1 VFGEVTAGMDVVNK
15 IKGVKTGNYGRM
27 HQDVPTEDVVITK
40 VTLPSDPCRLAL
52 TQLRPRPRFS
62 ICRPQLAPPRL
73 SGPGQRV
80 SARPALLSGG
90 LWDELGPLCNDLAL
104 VSTIAIGLD
113 RPGSDLDILCQHPD
127 PAALPRHWH
136 ARLAGAKQG
145 RAGLDRRAATPR
157 ARWPVLADRALPHPD
172 PSRCVMAGA
181 TSA

>member
-15 IKGVKTGNYGRM
+15 IKGVKTATAP
-27 HQDVPTEDVVITK
+27 HAQDVPTEDVVITK
-40 VTLPSDPCRLAL
+40 VTLPSNPCRQAL

-113 RPGSDLDILCQHPD
+113 RP
-127 PAALPRHWH
+127 AAISTSSASIRTRPSLPRHWPRKAGGCE
-136 ARLAGAKQG
+136 ARASRSGSPSSDATSQMASAGRQ
-145 RAGLDRRAATPR
+145 
-157 ARWPVLADRALPHPD
+157 ALPHPD